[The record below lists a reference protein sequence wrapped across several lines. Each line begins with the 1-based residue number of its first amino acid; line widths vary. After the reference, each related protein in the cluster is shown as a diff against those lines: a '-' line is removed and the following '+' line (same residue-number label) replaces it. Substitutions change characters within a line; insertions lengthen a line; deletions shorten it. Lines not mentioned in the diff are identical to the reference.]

1 MLLRHIRLLLD
12 IRAFEARL
20 HVAWGAGD
28 LPATVHLSAG
38 QEAIAAGML
47 AAFRA
52 GDRVAAT
59 HRCHGVAL
67 ALGLDRE
74 AVLAEIMGRTGA
86 LNAGRAGT
94 QHLND
99 MDRGFLG
106 GNGIVGASVG
116 WASGAALAAQRLKT
130 GAVAWAFTGDGAA
143 NQGQVLE
150 SLNLAAVF
158 KLPLV
163 IVLENNEYGEAT
175 RTRDVTAAE
184 SLSTRAAAFGLAVR
198 DGDGA
203 DLEEML
209 ALGHEARAHA
219 ASRGPVLVEARAPR
233 LYGHYEGDNQAYRPP
248 ADGRI
253 PGSERDAVT
262 RARAL
267 ARQYGI
273 GADEFDALEAAAQEE
288 ADRLFR
294 DIHARPPLAP
304 ATVYGDAP

>member
-1 MLLRHIRLLLD
+1 
-12 IRAFEARL
+12 
-20 HVAWGAGD
+20 
-28 LPATVHLSAG
+28 
-38 QEAIAAGML
+38 
-47 AAFRA
+47 
-52 GDRVAAT
+52 VAAT

-67 ALGLDRE
+67 ALGLDRK
-74 AVLAEIMGRTGA
+74 AVLAEIMGRAGA
-86 LNAGRAGT
+86 LNAGGAGT

-150 SLNLAAVF
+150 SLNLAAVLR
-158 KLPLV
+158 LPLV

-184 SLSTRAAAFGLAVR
+184 SLSARAAAFGLAVR
-198 DGDGA
+198 DGDGT
-203 DLEEML
+203 DLEAML
-209 ALGHEARAHA
+209 RLGEEARAHA
-219 ASRGPVLVEARAPR
+219 ASKGPILVEARAPR

-253 PGSERDAVT
+253 PGSERDAVQ

-267 ARQYGI
+267 AAGYGI
-273 GADEFDALEAAAQEE
+273 GESEFGALEKAARDGMDAL
-288 ADRLFR
+288 FR
-294 DIHARPPLAP
+294 EIHARPPLSPDA
-304 ATVYGDAP
+304 VYGAAS